1 MKKREGEKK
10 GQQTLCVCHPF
21 GASPKKMQEKKKNL
35 ETKKE
40 AKQKKL
46 KEPTP
51 ENALITNYFPI
62 RRSKRMTTKEIEDLK
77 TKQIKYFI
85 DTGVSRSVR
94 ALKSFQRGEFVVEYK
109 GDIINIKTAHSREQG
124 YACDENVGSFMYYF
138 RHRDNVFCVD
148 ATTETSYKGRL
159 INHSYLKPNLKT
171 RVADFGCSD
180 FHLILV
186 ARRDIDIGE
195 ELLYDYGERRPEI
208 LAKNQWIL
216 NSRQFRRPIP
226 SPTPDPCHPS
236 SPPPTPNSSF
246 EFGEEQSA
254 GGRREKSA
262 ANSIAP
268 VNQRRS
274 NHSAGDQIP
283 NVNDSEQFIKQIL

>member
-1 MKKREGEKK
+1 
-10 GQQTLCVCHPF
+10 
-21 GASPKKMQEKKKNL
+21 MQEKKKNL
-35 ETKKE
+35 EAKRE

-77 TKQIKYFI
+77 MKQIKYFI
-85 DTGVSRSVR
+85 DTGVSESHLEVFQCPVKGRSVR

-148 ATTETSYKGRL
+148 ATTESSYKGRL

-171 RVADFGCSD
+171 RVSFLR
-180 FHLILV
+180 F
-186 ARRDIDIGE
+186 DITETKGMSLCVIIV
-195 ELLYDYGERRPEI
+195 R
-208 LAKNQWIL
+208 
-216 NSRQFRRPIP
+216 
-226 SPTPDPCHPS
+226 SPTL
-236 SPPPTPNSSF
+236 
-246 EFGEEQSA
+246 GA
-254 GGRREKSA
+254 R
-262 ANSIAP
+262 I
-268 VNQRRS
+268 
-274 NHSAGDQIP
+274 
-283 NVNDSEQFIKQIL
+283 FI